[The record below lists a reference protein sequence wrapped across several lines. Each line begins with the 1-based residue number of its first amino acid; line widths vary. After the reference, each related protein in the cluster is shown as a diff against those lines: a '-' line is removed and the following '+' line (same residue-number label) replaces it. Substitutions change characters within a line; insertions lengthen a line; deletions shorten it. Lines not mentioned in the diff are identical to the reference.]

1 MSLLYPEFLWA
12 LLLNIFPVIIHLFN
26 LQRHEILYFSDLTLL
41 KSVEKETKRT
51 SQIKNIILMLLRILM
66 ISSIVFAFCFPYNKK
81 DSLSDKSDNSIIGI
95 YIDNSCSMLRMSE
108 TQTILEKAKD
118 DVMKLIGNQNKN
130 TKYVLT
136 TNEKYSNKSYP
147 ITQDQLIKEIPKI
160 ERSSYSLNIN
170 EILAIQKEQANNQ
183 FLSSFWFTDLQKK
196 DFDLN
201 QTELDTSI
209 SVNLIHY
216 LSNNTSNIS
225 IDSVWFSEKSRKV
238 NTEDKL
244 NVKISNYSD
253 NEIEF
258 QTKLLINESE
268 VITQGLNIIEGLDS
282 KIIEFNFIV
291 NSPGYKNC
299 KLEIS
304 DSPFN
309 DQNFDDHYYFTYSI
323 DEDYKV
329 LHLKEHEGNIEQP
342 LKILFESIEKT
353 KFESLNIK
361 DGFTAD
367 DLDADLIIVDG
378 ITSFKS
384 GLIDGL
390 INNEN
395 RDENIVY
402 IPNNQIKDNKS
413 NPIINSF
420 NIQLLSND
428 SNKKYMDENKIDPSF
443 FKSVFGKKEN
453 NLNLP
458 FFKNNYKTRTS
469 NSCVNLLSFQN
480 DDPLL
485 IKNEMN
491 GDQLYL
497 FSCPLNSSNSNL
509 INHALFVPIF
519 LKIKE
524 NCSKDFIRQ
533 YEINNIPEISMN
545 GINQQNG
552 QVTVDNNLEL
562 PTYSFFPVILTKQGN
577 SYVNCQNQIKN
588 DGHYYIKENDSLINS
603 FSTNLS
609 RSESNM
615 SFFSTVEFSN
625 ILANSPNK
633 QMFNYWDSSLTE
645 TKNKFHKNPNE
656 DQYWIYFVMMAL
668 IFIALEITLIKLTT

>member
-26 LQRHEILYFSDLTLL
+26 LQRHETLYFSDLTLL
-41 KSVEKETKRT
+41 KNIEKETKRT
-51 SQIKNIILMLLRILM
+51 SQIKNIILMILRMLM
-66 ISSIVFAFCFPYNKK
+66 ISSLVIAFCLPQN
-81 DSLSDKSDNSIIGI
+81 DNASLSDISANSIIGI
-95 YIDNSCSMLRMSE
+95 YIDNSCSMLRVSE
-108 TQTILEKAKD
+108 TQTILEKTKD
-118 DVMKLIGNQNKN
+118 DVMKLISNQNKN

-136 TNEKYSNKSYP
+136 TNDKYSNKSYP
-147 ITQDQLIKEIPKI
+147 ISQDQLIKEIPKI

-170 EILAIQKEQANNQ
+170 EILTIQKEQANNQ

-201 QTELDTSI
+201 QTKLDSSI

-225 IDSVWFSEKSRKV
+225 IDSVWFSEKSRKLK
-238 NTEDKL
+238 TEDKL

-253 NEIEF
+253 NKVEF

-268 VITQGLNIIEGLDS
+268 VITQGLNIIEGLES
-282 KIIEFNFIV
+282 KIITFNFIV

-329 LHLKEHEGNIEQP
+329 LHLKEHESNIEQP

-353 KFESLNIK
+353 EFKSVNIK

-367 DLDADLIIVDG
+367 DLHADLIIVDG

-384 GLIDGL
+384 ELIDGL

-395 RDENIVY
+395 RDDYIIY
-402 IPNNQIKDNKS
+402 IPSNHIKNNKY

-420 NIQLLSND
+420 NIQLLSTD

-458 FFKNNYKTRTS
+458 YFKDNYKTRTGS
-469 NSCVNLLSFQN
+469 SCVNLLSFQN
-480 DDPLL
+480 EDPLL
-485 IKNEMN
+485 IKNEIN
-491 GDQLYL
+491 GDQLY
-497 FSCPLNSSNSNL
+497 FFTCPLNSLNSNL

-524 NCSKDFIRQ
+524 NCSRDFIRQ

-545 GINQQNG
+545 GINQQSG
-552 QVTVDNNLEL
+552 QVTVDNNLES
-562 PTYSFFPVILTKQGN
+562 PNYSFFPIVSTKQGN
-577 SYVNCQNQIKN
+577 SYINCQNQIKN
-588 DGHYYIKENDSLINS
+588 DGHYYVKENDSLINS

-615 SFFSTVEFSN
+615 SFFSKVEIIN
-625 ILANSPNK
+625 TLKNSPNK
-633 QMFNYWDSSLTE
+633 KMFNYWDSSE
-645 TKNKFHKNPNE
+645 RKTKNKFDKKPND